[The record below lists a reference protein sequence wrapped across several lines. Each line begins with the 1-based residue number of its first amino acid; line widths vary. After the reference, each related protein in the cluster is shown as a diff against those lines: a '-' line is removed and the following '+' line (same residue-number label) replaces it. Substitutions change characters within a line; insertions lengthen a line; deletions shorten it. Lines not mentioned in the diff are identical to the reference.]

1 MEFLKTFASKIGQVV
16 DRMGTLLKTGG
27 RVGTQN
33 KEEENSQCVPHRPI
47 PLKLKTENW
56 DVFGKGMLYFYD
68 VDAEWSRCAC
78 RVIENTIM
86 KLIKI
91 KIKTETIAGI

>member
-1 MEFLKTFASKIGQVV
+1 MVFRTFYLFEFLKTFASRIGQVV

-33 KEEENSQCVPHRPI
+33 KEEENPQCVPHRPI

-56 DVFGKGMLYFYD
+56 DVFGKGMLSFYD
-68 VDAEWSRCAC
+68 ADAKGSI
-78 RVIENTIM
+78 V
-86 KLIKI
+86 
-91 KIKTETIAGI
+91 